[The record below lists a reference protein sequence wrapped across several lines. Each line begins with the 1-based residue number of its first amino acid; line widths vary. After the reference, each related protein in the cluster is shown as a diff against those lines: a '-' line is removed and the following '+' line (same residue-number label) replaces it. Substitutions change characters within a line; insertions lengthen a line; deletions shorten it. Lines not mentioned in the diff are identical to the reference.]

1 MKTPNAAP
9 KGASRLVWLSTVAL
23 AVFGVSAP
31 QSVAQQTGDRQSLN
45 VQNADIR
52 AFIQDVSRATGR
64 TFVIDPRVQ
73 GSVTIASGAPLAPDQ
88 MYEVFLATMRANGY
102 VVLPTSSGAYRVAPD
117 EDAARQP
124 SGQGGEKFVTQVI
137 RLKTRDA
144 AAVLPSL
151 QPLVGRGGQV
161 SAAPRSNA
169 IVITDFADNVIR
181 LSALARD
188 LDRDTDTIDI
198 VTLKNSRASTIA
210 AALREVVGTGDAQA
224 WQSAT
229 FTAVEASNS
238 LIIRGPT
245 ETVSKLRDVAAKLD
259 EGASPNGETRVIFLE
274 HTDAGA
280 MVELVQTLVGQ
291 SVTESATGSTGPI
304 GTAAG
309 ASTGMSTSPSTGS
322 SLSSARSSSY
332 SGGGFGG
339 TQRATVARFEN
350 ANAIVVRGD
359 PAVQQEVEAV
369 VRQLDRRTEQVLVQ
383 AIVVEISDGA
393 ARDLGVQWLL
403 SGNGENTIPFFATN
417 YSNSSPSILAV
428 AGALIGGSSL
438 PEDSSL
444 LDDLRDVALT
454 SLLNTT
460 GGLGGF
466 ASNLGGEGTFGAI
479 LNMLQRDTGSNLLS
493 TPSIHTL
500 NNHEAT
506 FLVGQEVP
514 VTTGE
519 VLSSDNNNPFRTVDR
534 QDVGVKM
541 RVRPQINADGSI
553 TMDIRQEVSSIANLT
568 VSSEFVFNK
577 RELETRVLVDDGE
590 IVVLGGLL
598 DQGERRTR
606 EKVPLLGDIPF
617 LGQLFRSDSR
627 ERFETNLMI
636 FLRPVVV
643 RDTAAARAVT
653 HPSLNRIVE
662 MQRAS
667 DRDGRSMLED
677 TIQQFPTVTSDR
689 IQEIPAP

>member
-1 MKTPNAAP
+1 MRHDSGRKT
-9 KGASRLVWLSTVAL
+9 GVSRLVWLSTAAL
-23 AVFGVSAP
+23 AVFGMTAP
-31 QSVAQQTGDRQSLN
+31 VATSQEPGDRQSLN

-73 GSVTIASGAPLAPDQ
+73 GSVTIASGAPLSPEQ

-102 VVLPTSSGAYRVAPD
+102 VVLPTSSGAFRVAPD

-144 AAVLPSL
+144 ASVLPSL
-151 QPLVGRGGQV
+151 TPLVGRGGQV

-198 VTLKNSRASTIA
+198 VSLKNTRASTIA

-224 WQSAT
+224 WQAAS
-229 FTAVEASNS
+229 FTAVETSNS
-238 LIIRGPT
+238 LVIRGPID
-245 ETVSKLRDVAAKLD
+245 TVAKLKGIANQLD
-259 EGASPNGETRVIFLE
+259 QAASPSGDTRVIFLQ
-274 HTDAGA
+274 HSDAGE
-280 MVELVQTLVGQ
+280 MTELLQTLVDQ
-291 SVTESATGSTGPI
+291 PVTASGTAATTGPI
-304 GTAAG
+304 VSGSTASSG
-309 ASTGMSTSPSTGS
+309 AAPPPASSGS
-322 SLSSARSSSY
+322 SSRSFG
-332 SGGGFGG
+332 SGGGGA
-339 TQRATVARFEN
+339 QRATIARFEN

-359 PAVQQEVEAV
+359 PSVQQEVEAV

-417 YSNSSPSILAV
+417 YSNASPSILAV

-438 PEDSSL
+438 PDDSSL

-454 SLLNTT
+454 SLLNTA
-460 GGLGGF
+460 GGIGGF

-519 VLSSDNNNPFRTVDR
+519 VLSSNNNNPFRTVDR

-568 VSSEFVFNK
+568 VASEFVFNK
-577 RELETRVLVDDGE
+577 RELETRVLVDNGE

-598 DQGERRTR
+598 DQGERRTN

-617 LGQLFRSDSR
+617 IGQLFRSESR
-627 ERFETNLMI
+627 ERYETNLMI
-636 FLRPVVV
+636 FLRPVIV
-643 RDTAAARAVT
+643 RDSSDARAISQ
-653 HPSLNRIVE
+653 PGLDRMISL
-662 MQRAS
+662 QQQTS
-667 DRDGRSMLED
+667 RDGRSMLED
-677 TIQQFPTVTSDR
+677 AVLQFP
-689 IQEIPAP
+689 PATLGARPEAPQP

>member
-1 MKTPNAAP
+1 MTSGLKGGAP
-9 KGASRLVWLSTVAL
+9 ANRLVWLSTVAM
-23 AVFGVSAP
+23 AVFGVAAP
-31 QSVAQQTGDRQSLN
+31 ASVAQQPVDRQSLN

-88 MYEVFLATMRANGY
+88 MYEVFLATLRANGY
-102 VVLPTSSGAYRVAPD
+102 VVLPTASGAYRVAPD

-124 SGQGGEKFVTQVI
+124 AGQGGEKFVTQVI

-144 AAVLPSL
+144 ASVLPTL

-161 SAAPRSNA
+161 TAAPRSNA

-198 VTLKNSRASTIA
+198 VPLKNTRASSIA
-210 AALREVVGTGDAQA
+210 ASLREVVGTGDAQA
-224 WQSAT
+224 YQSAT

-238 LIIRGPT
+238 LVIRGPT
-245 ETVSKLRDVAAKLD
+245 ETVAKLRDIASRLD
-259 EGASPNGETRVIFLE
+259 DSASPSGETRVIFLE

-280 MVELVQTLVGQ
+280 MVELLQTLVDQ
-291 SVTESATGSTGPI
+291 PVTASAAMATTGPIASGSTATGSMQQP
-304 GTAAG
+304 A
-309 ASTGMSTSPSTGS
+309 SPSTSGS
-322 SLSSARSSSY
+322 SRSY
-332 SGGGFGG
+332 GSGGGN
-339 TQRATVARFEN
+339 QRATVARFEN

-359 PAVQQEVEAV
+359 PSVQQEVEAV

-417 YSNSSPSILAV
+417 YTNASPSILAV

-438 PEDSSL
+438 DEDSSL
-444 LDDLRDVALT
+444 LGDLRDVALT
-454 SLLNTT
+454 SLLNTA
-460 GGLGGF
+460 GGIGGF

-479 LNMLQRDTGSNLLS
+479 LNLLQRDTGSNLLS

-519 VLSSDNNNPFRTVDR
+519 VLSTNNDNPFRTVDR

-541 RVRPQINADGSI
+541 RVRPQINSDGSI

-568 VSSEFVFNK
+568 VADEFVFNK

-598 DQGERRTR
+598 DKGERRTR
-606 EKVPLLGDIPF
+606 EKVPLLGDIPL

-627 ERFETNLMI
+627 DRYETNLMI

-643 RDTAAARAVT
+643 RDTAGARAVT
-653 HPSLNRIVE
+653 QPSLDRMIGI
-662 MQRAS
+662 QRLS

-677 TIQQFPTVTSDR
+677 AVQNFP
-689 IQEIPAP
+689 QPAPRSLSEVPAP

>member
-1 MKTPNAAP
+1 MSSERAIAAR
-9 KGASRLVWLSTVAL
+9 ARRLAWLSGVAL
-23 AVFGVSAP
+23 AVGGIEAGRAF
-31 QSVAQQTGDRQSLN
+31 AQDPSPDRQALN

-73 GSVTIASGAPLAPDQ
+73 GSVTIASGAPLSGDQ

-102 VVLPTSSGAYRVAPD
+102 VVLPTASGAYRIAPD

-124 SGQGGEKFVTQVI
+124 SGQDGEKFVTQVV
-137 RLKTRDA
+137 RLRTRDA
-144 AAVLPSL
+144 ASILPSL

-188 LDRDTDTIDI
+188 LDRDTDAIEI
-198 VTLKNSRASTIA
+198 VPLKNTRASAIA
-210 AALREVVGTGDAQA
+210 ASLREIIGEGEAQGA
-224 WQSAT
+224 WQAAT

-238 LIIRGPT
+238 LVIRGPA
-245 ETVSKLRDVAAKLD
+245 ETVAKLRGVAAQLD
-259 EGASPNGETRVIFLE
+259 AGASPSGETRVIFLQ
-274 HTDAGA
+274 HTDAGQ
-280 MVELVQTLVGQ
+280 MVELLQTLVDQ
-291 SVTESATGSTGPI
+291 PVTPAASVATTGAI
-304 GTAAG
+304 VSGGEANG
-309 ASTGMSTSPSTGS
+309 
-322 SLSSARSSSY
+322 SARPQAAPAPAY
-332 SGGGFGG
+332 GGGSGGA
-339 TQRATVARFEN
+339 QRATVARFEN

-359 PAVQQEVEAV
+359 PSVQQEIEAV

-403 SGNGENTIPFFATN
+403 AGNGDNTIPFFATN
-417 YSNSSPSILAV
+417 YSNASPSILAV

-438 PEDSSL
+438 PDDSSL
-444 LDDLRDVALT
+444 LDDLRDVAVT

-460 GGLGGF
+460 GGVGGF
-466 ASNLGGEGTFGAI
+466 ASDLGGEGTFGAL
-479 LNMLQRDTGSNLLS
+479 LNLLQRDTDSNLLS

-519 VLSSDNNNPFRTVDR
+519 VLSNNNNNPFRTVER

-553 TMDIRQEVSSIANLT
+553 TMNIRQEVSSIANL
-568 VSSEFVFNK
+568 SAAEEFVFNK

-590 IVVLGGLL
+590 IIVLGGLL
-598 DQGERRTR
+598 DQGERVTR
-606 EKVPLLGDIPF
+606 EKVPLLGDIPV

-627 ERFETNLMI
+627 DRFETNLVV
-636 FLRPVVV
+636 FLRPVIV
-643 RDTAAARAVT
+643 RDAAEARRITQPSLDRVTTLQREADSRGRSTLQDVIELAPPARPAAR
-653 HPSLNRIVE
+653 PEGPVE
-662 MQRAS
+662 
-667 DRDGRSMLED
+667 
-677 TIQQFPTVTSDR
+677 
-689 IQEIPAP
+689 